1 MIFFRFIAS
10 WPEIEGCLYLV
21 SISEMKVKDMARK
34 ERAWCNFC
42 QVNEQ
47 SQEHQEGLK
56 ICR

>member
-34 ERAWCNFC
+34 RTCVVVTFAKSMSKAKNTR
-42 QVNEQ
+42 
-47 SQEHQEGLK
+47 K
-56 ICR
+56 A